1 MNGDHV
7 TLIEPNGVQR
17 TKSLTSRG
25 MSIGRGEDN
34 DLVIGYAA
42 VSRYHTQVTSDQ
54 GYYYVTD
61 LNSGNGTYLDSDRLA
76 PNQPTLW
83 NPRQILRVG
92 DVQIHLEQSALAGSR
107 SETFVGWFAEQ
118 DNEPQRSGAIKW
130 LLATVAIALIIV
142 ALILLV
148 FFLTA

>member
-1 MNGDHV
+1 MTGDHV

-34 DLVIGYAA
+34 DLVVGYAA
-42 VSRYHTQVTSDQ
+42 VSRYHAQVTSDQ

-83 NPRQILRVG
+83 NPRQVLRVG
-92 DVQIHLEQSALAGSR
+92 DVQIHLEQSGLADSH

-118 DNEPQRSGAIKW
+118 DKPKRSGAIKW
-130 LLATVAIALIIV
+130 LLVTVAIAFIIV